1 MVALCLLS
9 TGVDLQ
15 ALFPLAIARVQ
26 LQPDPWQLAQWMQE
40 VIQLRGQ
47 AQGNPEPGWAWT
59 GDINGLWQLHQ
70 HPAFAPLVAAVAEH
84 AHAYVA
90 ALGFDLSQV
99 ELHIQR
105 SWPVVSGPE
114 QAIGRHHHPNA
125 HLSAIVYLTG
135 DGTGASGCL
144 RLFAPHT
151 LNELVPGLAVGHG
164 GPLQQHSTAAQCW
177 NAPWM
182 DIPPS
187 AGLLLLFPAALD
199 HAVTANTS
207 SDEDRLSIAFD
218 LALTAPKGD
227 VPPEYLAPHPSQ
239 WDSLRQDG
247 PLSN

>member
-1 MVALCLLS
+1 MMA
-9 TGVDLQ
+9 
-15 ALFPLAIARVQ
+15 
-26 LQPDPWQLAQWMQE
+26 MQ
-40 VIQLRGQ
+40 RRK
-47 AQGNPEPGWAWT
+47 
-59 GDINGLWQLHQ
+59 
-70 HPAFAPLVAAVAEH
+70 PAG
-84 AHAYVA
+84 Y
-90 ALGFDLSQV
+90 S
-99 ELHIQR
+99 R
-105 SWPVVSGPE
+105 S
-114 QAIGRHHHPNA
+114 IHPNA
-125 HLSAIVYLTG
+125 HLSAILYLTG

-151 LNELVPGLAVGHG
+151 LNELVPGSAVGHG

-207 SDEDRLSIAFD
+207 SDEERLSIAFD